1 MLQNHNNY
9 LYLYPHYT
17 YDRRIERELIFTVFP
32 RNYVKRYKN
41 IKDGGPTTGARELA
55 QEAHEEKAA
64 QLPRAPKAA
73 PILCCFHNLSL

>member
-1 MLQNHNNY
+1 MS
-9 LYLYPHYT
+9 
-17 YDRRIERELIFTVFP
+17 E
-32 RNYVKRYKN
+32 RYKD

-73 PILCCFHNLSL
+73 PILCCFHKLSLQKKYLSKTLVSSKRERNEGFALMYSV